1 MTVRDSTPRIHV
13 KMQDAKTIEGGYYK
27 PDVDEN
33 GILSWTPS
41 KEHMP
46 KLPKSNI
53 KGKPGYTPIKG
64 VDYFDGAPGKNG
76 TDANVTTE
84 NITRALGYTPADEGG
99 VNQLKGDLTE
109 LNDTVFEI
117 KTHEETEIIPL
128 SFTHDGWYSDKQF
141 YNTNDGKYA
150 SVDVNAGEVYYV
162 KGRTLWNFSP
172 YTVLNS
178 DRDIIY
184 SGQLSGGS
192 ETYNREETLT
202 IPQNG
207 TKLIFSAPANDTAWQ
222 SFCSCIK
229 HTIITTKT
237 DKVEE
242 NRTDIETIKNG
253 LYVTEDCQENITLDW
268 INGGFYTS
276 NGSFASDGGY
286 DYVLLDIV
294 AGDRYVFDYF
304 SIYTITYVIFD
315 ENNKVLKHGNTSGSS
330 TWTEYNEDII
340 APAGSRKLALTITS
354 YRPSLQF
361 NNSYVHHFYKRE
373 SSIKDYLIK
382 ELEKSNILYGKKW
395 FATGDSF
402 THGSLVDPDENP
414 IFQDGRYMGKRKTY
428 PYFIG
433 LRNNME
439 IINDGLSGSTL
450 ATIKSGDTY
459 TTDPFSVSR
468 YLAIP
473 EDVDYITIWF
483 GINDANHCA
492 LGTIEDETNATF
504 YGAYNIVLRWIITNR
519 PNAKVGLIVTNL
531 STESFRQATR
541 DIAHKWGI
549 PYLDMMGDYQSPPIV
564 GGREES
570 LGMCEE
576 ATNLRTNHFH
586 ISESNMHPTV
596 NAHRYQ
602 STFIEAFL
610 RRL

>member
-1 MTVRDSTPRIHV
+1 MR
-13 KMQDAKTIEGGYYK
+13 KT
-27 PDVDEN
+27 
-33 GILSWTPS
+33 
-41 KEHMP
+41 
-46 KLPKSNI
+46 SNI
-53 KGKPGYTPIKG
+53 ELSLYDPTDTFDITGSSNSLNHNMEIIDQKFSDTPNSSDIEK
-64 VDYFDGAPGKNG
+64 VNKDIASLKEG
-76 TDANVTTE
+76 TNS
-84 NITRALGYTPADEGG
+84 
-99 VNQLKGDLTE
+99 LKGDLTE

-117 KTHEETEIIPL
+117 ETHEETEIIPL

-162 KGRTLWNFSP
+162 KGRTLWSFSP
-172 YTVLNS
+172 YLVLDS
-178 DRDIIY
+178 DGDIIY
-184 SGQLSGGS
+184 SGQPSNSS

-207 TKLIFSAPANDTAWQ
+207 TKLIFSAQANDTVWQ

-229 HTIITTKT
+229 HTIITTKSDNIEKANT
-237 DKVEE
+237 KASDNKVEID
-242 NRTDIETIKNG
+242 NLKGN
-253 LYVTEDCQENITLDW
+253 LFVTEEKQENIPITWTNGKGYLDS
-268 INGGFYTS
+268 GRELVDS
-276 NGSFASDGGY
+276 GY
-286 DYVLLDIV
+286 AYMLIPVV
-294 AGDRYVFDYF
+294 VGDRYKFHYF
-304 SIYTITYVIFD
+304 SSWTVTYVLFD
-315 ENNKVLKHGNTSGSS
+315 EEMNKISSGQTSGSVTWVGYDEDLIIPTNGKYLAISCNSYSDSS
-330 TWTEYNEDII
+330 TRTN
-340 APAGSRKLALTITS
+340 T
-354 YRPSLQF
+354 
-361 NNSYVHHFYKRE
+361 YVHHLWNQQYGL
-373 SSIKDYLIK
+373 KDYLLSEVTK
-382 ELEKSNILYGKKW
+382 GNILYGKKW

-531 STESFRQATR
+531 STES
-541 DIAHKWGI
+541 
-549 PYLDMMGDYQSPPIV
+549 
-564 GGREES
+564 
-570 LGMCEE
+570 
-576 ATNLRTNHFH
+576 
-586 ISESNMHPTV
+586 
-596 NAHRYQ
+596 
-602 STFIEAFL
+602 
-610 RRL
+610 